1 LPNSTAYETTVENRI
16 IDSNN
21 LGAFYSF
28 VNKRLCHKSGITAVT
43 DSNDVT
49 LSDDNSIRILQM
61 HLITDYFVSVGVASN
76 NFTPHIRNL
85 EVPSLHSIDFGEH
98 DISAANDKLKNNLS
112 AGPDCL
118 PPLLFKRIKLS
129 IVEPLMVVYKQLLSV
144 SYVPHIGRK
153 LSLHLYTKKVPL
165 LLYLIIDLF
174 PLLAVVTFEL
184 MRLF

>member
-43 DSNDVT
+43 GSNDVT
-49 LSDDNSIRILQM
+49 LSDDNLIRILQM

-76 NFTPHIRNL
+76 NFIRNL

-118 PPLLFKRIKLS
+118 PPLLFKRIKPS
-129 IVEPLMVVYKQLLSV
+129 IVEPLMLVNKQLLSV
-144 SYVPHIGRK
+144 SYVPHIWK
-153 LSLHLYTKKVPL
+153 KAVVTPVHKKVPL